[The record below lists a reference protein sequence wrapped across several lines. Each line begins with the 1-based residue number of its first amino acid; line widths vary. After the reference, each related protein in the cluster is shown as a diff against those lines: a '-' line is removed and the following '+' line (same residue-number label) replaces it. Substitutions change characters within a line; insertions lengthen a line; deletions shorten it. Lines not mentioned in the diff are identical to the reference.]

1 MLFFIQILP
10 LTFLS
15 LSRVSFITYLCF
27 NLHKV
32 VRTVNGP
39 DACKALEWSPVHRN
53 KPWFSYSLGLGRSP
67 GEGDSYPFRYSCW
80 RIPWTEEPGGAHGVS
95 KSWTQLSD

>member
-39 DACKALEWSPVHRN
+39 DVCKAERCWDDYQGLVYESLLTSPEKKCSIMQGERRHEADL
-53 KPWFSYSLGLGRSP
+53 FSQY
-67 GEGDSYPFRYSCW
+67 
-80 RIPWTEEPGGAHGVS
+80 
-95 KSWTQLSD
+95 